1 MTSSSMV
8 NIAAHLPRMAQ
19 LQPDTTAII
28 FPKGNQ
34 RLTFQELDRLSDK
47 ICHGLTTHGISTGT
61 RTVLMVTPSPEF
73 FALTFALFKVG
84 AVPVL
89 VDPGLGIK
97 NLKKCLTEAQPTA
110 FIGIPKAQVA
120 RLLFG

>member
-1 MTSSSMV
+1 
-8 NIAAHLPRMAQ
+8 MAQ
-19 LQPDTTAII
+19 QQPGTTAII

-34 RLTFQELDRLSDK
+34 RLTFQELDQLSDR
-47 ICHGLTTHGISTGT
+47 ICHGLIHAGITRGT

-84 AVPVL
+84 AIPVL
-89 VDPGLGIK
+89 IDPGLGIK
-97 NLKKCLTEAQPTA
+97 NLKSCLAEAKPSA

-120 RLLFG
+120 RLLFGW